1 MRTNIVLYLALAVL
15 IVSCQ
20 TLPSQK
26 IQQNDPN
33 FAPVPAQALTP
44 PPSEQ
49 GSIYSSAYSVQLFSD
64 KNARR
69 VGDII
74 TIMLEEKTTSKKS
87 SNATSKKS
95 SSTEFAAPTIAGAP
109 IPSLSASLANNRNF
123 SGSGGAGQS
132 NQMSGVIT
140 VTIAEVL
147 PNGVLVVRGEKWIT
161 LNNGDEYIRLSGML
175 RPEDI
180 DVENSVSSQKLADAR
195 ITYSGT
201 GDLANSNRQ
210 GWFSK
215 FLNSQYWPF

>member
-1 MRTNIVLYLALAVL
+1 MNTLKSFAFIGVV
-15 IVSCQ
+15 VSSCQ
-20 TLPSQK
+20 TMPSQK
-26 IQQNDPN
+26 VVPDDPN
-33 FAPVPAQALTP
+33 FAPVPSQSLTP
-44 PPSEQ
+44 PPAMQ
-49 GSIYSSAYSVQLFSD
+49 GSIYSSSSSVQLFSD

-74 TIMLEEKTTSKKS
+74 TVMLDEKTTSKKS
-87 SNATSKKS
+87 SNANSKKS
-95 SSTEFAAPTIAGAP
+95 SSTAFTAPTIGGTL
-109 IPSLSASLANNRNF
+109 IPELSANISNDRNF

-147 PNGVLVVRGEKWIT
+147 PNGVLIVRGEKWIT